1 MNKERLHITNHL
13 DLVEK
18 KWFAIYTKYKCEKYV
33 VDHLSKKG
41 IEAYIPLLNV
51 TKKYSRK
58 VKSYQVP
65 LINCYAFVNI
75 TKAQYVKVLET
86 EYVFTFI
93 KQRQNLISIPE
104 KEIDLLRKIV
114 GELEGNVSISSEK
127 FVEGE
132 QVEVIS
138 GNLTGLKG
146 ILISKHNKKEFLVE
160 LDHIGIQLNL
170 NINPGLLRPIHKL
183 VRV

>member
-1 MNKERLHITNHL
+1 MNKKNLHTINHL
-13 DLVEK
+13 DLEEK
-18 KWFAIYTKYKCEKYV
+18 KWFAIYTKFKCEKYV

-65 LINCYAFVNI
+65 LINCYVFVNI
-75 TKAQYVKVLET
+75 TKSQYLKVLET

-93 KQRQNLISIPE
+93 KQRQNLISIPDQ
-104 KEIDLLRKIV
+104 EIDLLRRIV
-114 GELEGNVSISSEK
+114 GELEGNVSIASEK
-127 FVEGE
+127 FVEGQE
-132 QVEVIS
+132 VEVVS

-146 ILISKHNKKEFLVE
+146 VLISKQNKNEFIVE